1 MKFLYALSIF
11 LCFFAG
17 TLQAQESN
25 APKFGK
31 GLFNLVGQDSSWT
44 MKVGLRFQLLSSS
57 IFSEDHQPEHNF
69 LVRRSRLK
77 FDGYAFSPKLRYKFE
92 LGLSNRDMSGTSQFT
107 RNSPR
112 FIMDA
117 VVMWN
122 FYENFELWV
131 GQTKLPGNRERVIS
145 SANLE
150 TVDRSLLN
158 GEFNID
164 RDIGLQLHHE
174 TNWFGNFIT
183 REIVAVSQGEGR
195 NVTSGNEGGHQF
207 TGRVEF
213 LPLGNFKSKGDYT
226 GADLE
231 RHENPRLSI
240 GVTYDYN
247 NNAVRERSNLGTYM
261 ETDTGFHETDI
272 STFFIDAHL
281 KYRGFSFL
289 GEYAD
294 RNADDPI
301 AKNSDGT
308 LTGDIVEVGNA
319 LNLQAGIL
327 NKSNWQFLGRYTHM
341 ELDKEITGRNPVEQ
355 YTIGISKYFVGHK
368 LKIQSDISMLD
379 AQTDSNEYMFR
390 LQFELHF

>member
-1 MKFLYALSIF
+1 MKFLYALGIF

-213 LPLGNFKSKGDYT
+213 LPFGNFKSKGDYT

-368 LKIQSDISMLD
+368 LKIQSDLSMLD

>member
-1 MKFLYALSIF
+1 MKFPTVLGIL
-11 LCFFAG
+11 LCINLG

-57 IFSEDHQPEHNF
+57 IFDENQQPEHNF

-92 LGLSNRDMSGTSQFT
+92 LGLSNRDMSGASEFT

-145 SANLE
+145 SADME

-158 GEFNID
+158 AEFNID
-164 RDIGLQLHHE
+164 RDIGLQLRHQTKWSE
-174 TNWFGNFIT
+174 NFIT
-183 REIVAVSQGEGR
+183 NEIIAVSQGEGR
-195 NVTSGNEGGHQF
+195 NVTSGNLGGHQF
-207 TGRVEF
+207 TGRLEF
-213 LPLGNFKSKGDYT
+213 LPLGEFKGKGDYV

-231 RHENPRLSI
+231 RHEEPRLSI

-247 NNAVRERSNLGTYM
+247 SNAVRERSNLGTYM
-261 ETDTGFHETDI
+261 ETDYGFHETDI
-272 STFFIDAHL
+272 STFFVDAIL

-294 RNADDPI
+294 RTADDPF
-301 AKNSDGT
+301 AKNSDGS

-327 NKSNWQFLGRYTHM
+327 NKKNWQFLGRYTHM
-341 ELDKEITGRNPVEQ
+341 ELDKEITGRNPIDQ
-355 YTIGISKYFVGHK
+355 YTVGVSKYFVGHK
-368 LKIQSDISMLD
+368 LKIQSDVSMLD
-379 AQTDSNEYMFR
+379 RQADTNEFMFR

>member
-213 LPLGNFKSKGDYT
+213 LPFGNFKSKGDYT

-368 LKIQSDISMLD
+368 LKIQSDLSMLD

>member
-1 MKFLYALSIF
+1 MKFPTVLGIL
-11 LCFFAG
+11 LCINLGA
-17 TLQAQESN
+17 LQAQESN

-57 IFSEDHQPEHNF
+57 IFDENQQPEHNF

-92 LGLSNRDMSGTSQFT
+92 LGLSNRDMSGASEFT

-145 SANLE
+145 SADME

-158 GEFNID
+158 AEFNID
-164 RDIGLQLHHE
+164 RDIGLQLRHQTKWSE
-174 TNWFGNFIT
+174 NFIT
-183 REIVAVSQGEGR
+183 NEIIAVSQGEGR
-195 NVTSGNEGGHQF
+195 NVTSGNLGGHQF
-207 TGRVEF
+207 TGRLEF
-213 LPLGNFKSKGDYT
+213 LPLGEFKGKGDYV

-231 RHENPRLSI
+231 RHEEPRLSI

-247 NNAVRERSNLGTYM
+247 SNAVRERSNLGTYM
-261 ETDTGFHETDI
+261 ETDYGFHETDI
-272 STFFIDAHL
+272 STFFVDAIL

-294 RNADDPI
+294 RTADDPF
-301 AKNSDGT
+301 AKNSDGS

-327 NKSNWQFLGRYTHM
+327 NKNNWQFLGRYTHM
-341 ELDKEITGRNPVEQ
+341 ELDKEITGRNPIDQ
-355 YTIGISKYFVGHK
+355 YSVVISKYFVGHK
-368 LKIQSDISMLD
+368 LKIQSDVSMLD
-379 AQTDSNEYMFR
+379 RQANTNEFMFR